1 MREDNELIRFVE
13 PVLRFCLARV
23 SSRSDAEDL
32 AGEIMLHALEGLRK
46 YEVGSLD
53 AWVWRIARNRYAR
66 FSDKR
71 RREKEMFAPGLDPV
85 LLSDSEDAAEPVCET
100 EDEGAEEVFRALHTL
115 SSGYRDI
122 TVDYYLGGMSVK
134 QLAERY
140 SLTETTVKWRLN
152 VARERIRERMD
163 GQDMDKIYKRINWE
177 TTTCSG
183 SFDVNAYLSTQT
195 ARAICA
201 ACYEEPLSIEEI
213 SMKTG
218 LPTIYIEDELPRLIY
233 GDAISKIGNRY
244 ATDFIVLRLRDR
256 DVIARSIMPLVA
268 ETADRFART
277 LEMSRG
283 LIERTRYVSSGG
295 DAGKIG
301 YIAVQAALREKL
313 RRARGDMRGGAVPVR
328 KDGGYG
334 WYIVQESE
342 DSGDGADRHFYYCN
356 RSGLDGGNIY
366 YLGIAE
372 YFDSDV
378 YNGTRRLARKNIP
391 RGAADEATAA
401 KTLGDDDAAELVR
414 VGLLRKGREKMFDFP
429 RFTAEEFGQLVRE
442 FDSDDS
448 LDMVFADMLTRIRDS
463 FSGFVPKR
471 LSGQTDQW
479 VGCEANTLVG
489 YVVEELISKGVL
501 PRPQSPS
508 AYGVL
513 YVEGKYI
520 AI

>member
-85 LLSDSEDAAEPVCET
+85 LLSDSEGTAEPVCET

-134 QLAERY
+134 QLAEQY

-163 GQDMDKIYKRINWE
+163 GQDMDKIYKRVNWE
-177 TTTCSG
+177 TTTCNG
-183 SFDVNAYLSTQT
+183 NFDVNAYLSTQT

-256 DVIARSIMPLVA
+256 DVIARSIMPLVP

-283 LIERTRYVSSGG
+283 LIERTRYVCSGG

-313 RRARGDMRGGAVPVR
+313 RRARGDMRGGAFPVR

-366 YLGIAE
+366 YLGISE
-372 YFDSDV
+372 YFDNDV
-378 YNGTRRLARKNIP
+378 YNGTKRLARKNIP
-391 RGAADEATAA
+391 RGAADELTAA

-463 FSGFVPKR
+463 FSSFVPKR

-489 YVVEELISKGVL
+489 YVVEELISKGSL